1 MISKLFSGKDSDFEP
16 RFQPQN
22 FMECL
27 DVISSWN
34 VQISYNIDMEMHPD
48 TLQAAMD
55 TLVTCPFCG
64 ESYYFSDTVELHNTW
79 LHVECPHCQVSPLD
93 EDEEENIALL

>member
-1 MISKLFSGKDSDFEP
+1 MISRLFSGKESGLVHQ
-16 RFQPQN
+16 FQPQN
-22 FMECL
+22 YMECL

-34 VQISYNIDMEMHPD
+34 VQLSYNIDMEMHPN

-64 ESYYFSDTVELHNTW
+64 ESYYFSESVTLHNTW
-79 LHVECPHCQVSPLD
+79 LHVECPHCQVCPL
-93 EDEEENIALL
+93 EEEENVAAL